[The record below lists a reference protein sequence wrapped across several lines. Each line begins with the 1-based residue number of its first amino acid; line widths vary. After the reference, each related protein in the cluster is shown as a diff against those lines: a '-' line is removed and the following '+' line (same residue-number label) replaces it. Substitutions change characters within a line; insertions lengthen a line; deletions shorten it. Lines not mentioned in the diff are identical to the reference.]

1 MSRIVSFGPATQ
13 NIYFLD
19 HTNLAATQIGEET
32 IFAKL
37 TAGSTIDIEKAA
49 YEVGGS
55 SINAAV
61 EFARHGH
68 EVIALANIAKD
79 SAGISVINTL
89 NREDVDTS
97 YLNIINKK
105 ATSTAV
111 ILLDQ
116 KTHKKVTLKS
126 AGASDDFNNI
136 DPNDLELINPDWLYV
151 GAAGGDMHVLLKLF
165 EKAKS
170 LGVKI
175 MFNPGPYELQQTKRL
190 IGLLED
196 VDILYVN
203 KTEAATLVPGAIL
216 SELMTHLSGYVKTV
230 IITDGA
236 MGGIATNG
244 EESYRFGIYED
255 VPVKDTTG
263 SGDAFGAGF
272 LAHFAAGKSFRS
284 SLIYASANA
293 TSVVTKIGT
302 TRGLLTG
309 TEPLHPML
317 IQKL

>member
-13 NIYFLD
+13 NIYLLD
-19 HTNLAATQIGEET
+19 HTNLTATKIGEEA
-32 IFAKL
+32 IFAEL
-37 TAGSTIDIEKAA
+37 TAGSTINVEKIS

-55 SINAAV
+55 SVNSAI

-68 EVIALANIAKD
+68 EVITLANIAKD
-79 SAGISVINTL
+79 PAGIAVINAL
-89 NREDVDTS
+89 NREDIDTS
-97 YLNIINKK
+97 YLNIVNKK
-105 ATSTAV
+105 ATGTAV

-116 KTHKKVTLKS
+116 KTHKKVTLNS
-126 AGASDDFNNI
+126 TGASDDFSNI
-136 DPNDLELINPDWLYV
+136 DPNDLELIQPDWLYV
-151 GAAGGDMHVLLKLF
+151 ATANGDMHTLLKLF

-170 LGVKI
+170 LSTKI

-216 SELMTHLSGYVKTV
+216 SELIDHLKNYVETV
-230 IITDGA
+230 IITDGS

-244 EESYRFGIYED
+244 TESYRFGIYED

-284 SLIYASANA
+284 SLVYASANA
-293 TSVVTKIGT
+293 TSIVTKVGT
-302 TRGLLTG
+302 TKGLLTG

-317 IQKL
+317 IQKI

>member
-1 MSRIVSFGPATQ
+1 MARIVSFGPATQ
-13 NIYFLD
+13 NIFILD
-19 HTNLAATQIGEET
+19 HANLGTAKIGEEE
-32 IFAKL
+32 IFSKI
-37 TAGSTIDIEKAA
+37 TAGNTLNVEKIN

-55 SINAAV
+55 SINTAI

-68 EVIALANIAKD
+68 EAIVLSNIAKD
-79 SAGISVINTL
+79 PAGIAIVNAL

-97 YLNIINKK
+97 YLNIVGKK
-105 ATSTAV
+105 STSTAV

-116 KTHKKVTLKS
+116 KTRKKVTLKS
-126 AGASDDFNNI
+126 AGASDDFSNF
-136 DPNDLELINPDWLYV
+136 DLTDLELISPDWLYV
-151 GAAGGDMHVLLKLF
+151 ATLNGDMNTLLRLF
-165 EKAKS
+165 SKAKS
-170 LGVKI
+170 LGIKI
-175 MFNPGPYELQQTKRL
+175 MFNPGPYELQQSKRL

-216 SELMTHLSGYVKTV
+216 SELMTHLSGYVKNV
-230 IITDGA
+230 IITDGP

-244 EESYRFGIYED
+244 EEAYRFGIYED

-272 LAHFAAGKSFRS
+272 LAHFAAGKSFRT

-293 TSVVTKIGT
+293 TSVVTKVGT
-302 TRGLLTG
+302 TRGLLSG
-309 TEPLHPML
+309 NEPLHPML